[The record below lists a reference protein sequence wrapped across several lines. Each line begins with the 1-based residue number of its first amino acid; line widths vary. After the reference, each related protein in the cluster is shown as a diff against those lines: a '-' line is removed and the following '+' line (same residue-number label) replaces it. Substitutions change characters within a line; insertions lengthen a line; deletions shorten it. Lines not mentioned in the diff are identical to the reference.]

1 MNEAEF
7 KKHLAAEGYDKTGQS
22 EYAPDMDASEHTHDF
37 SFAALVVSGS
47 FSLETAA
54 GERTL
59 GPGDMWSLEA
69 GAPHA
74 EKVIGGEPVTF
85 LYGVKS

>member
-1 MNEAEF
+1 MNEAGF
-7 KKHLAAEGYDKTGQS
+7 KSYLAAEGYDKTGQS
-22 EYAPDMDASEHTHDF
+22 EYAPDMDNAEHTHDF
-37 SFAALVVSGS
+37 SFAALVLSGS
-47 FSLETAA
+47 FDLVTAE

-69 GAPHA
+69 DVPHA
-74 EKVIGGEPVTF
+74 EKVEGDAPVTF